1 MIGITAAVG
10 IVELSGGLGKQ
21 GYSLRFLQHKIV
33 WFFGFCS
40 GSMVVPALLIMVSKV
55 SFHSKGQA
63 SVRRYEGP
71 LWTKHMYVLAGFHTC
86 AKIWCALGPVG
97 HAGAF

>member
-1 MIGITAAVG
+1 MG
-10 IVELSGGLGKQ
+10 IVVLSEGLGKQ
-21 GYSLRFLQHKIV
+21 GYALDFYSIKLCGHLVF
-33 WFFGFCS
+33 FCS